1 MYQVHTKIETML
13 RNITLSADERYID
26 LARKK
31 AVAAQST
38 LNVEFRKWLQTYVDS
53 KDESAVT
60 RFREVMQQLGSAD
73 AGRSFSR
80 DELNQR

>member
-1 MYQVHTKIETML
+1 ML
-13 RNITLSADERYID
+13 RNITLSADEQYID

-31 AVAAQST
+31 AIAAQST
-38 LNVEFRKWLQTYVDS
+38 LNVEFRKWLQAYVEA

-60 RFREVMQQLGSAD
+60 RFREVMQQFSGAD
-73 AGRSFSR
+73 AGRSFTR